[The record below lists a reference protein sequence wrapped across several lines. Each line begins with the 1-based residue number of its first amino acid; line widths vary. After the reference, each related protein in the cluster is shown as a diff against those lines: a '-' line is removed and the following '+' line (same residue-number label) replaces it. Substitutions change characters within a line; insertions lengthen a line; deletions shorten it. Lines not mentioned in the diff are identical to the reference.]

1 MTALAPDACDRCLRR
16 AFLIARLA
24 PRIAGLLERPRD
36 RVAGLLAL
44 SESDLLAAVA
54 GPHAELLVEDLDRL
68 DIGAERERLAD
79 RDFVALCRH
88 SQAYPPL
95 LLELG
100 DPPAVLFGLGRIEA
114 LDALRHEPAV
124 AIVGTRNPSPYGNE
138 VANSL
143 GRGLGAAGVP
153 VVSGLALGID
163 ATAHRG
169 CLSGKGVPVAVLAC
183 GPDVVY
189 PRRHRR
195 LHERVRES
203 GLVVSELP
211 PGTQPFRWSFPA
223 RNRIMA
229 GLARM
234 TVVVEAADPSGSLI
248 TSDFAR
254 DLNRSVAAVPGRVTS
269 RVAQG
274 TNGLLKDGAV
284 PITGTADV
292 LDELFGAGMR
302 SVPSKDAA
310 RREPDDPQLARVL
323 EAAERL
329 GSVGA
334 IADAANLA
342 SGETRAALGRLEAEG
357 YLVRRDLG
365 GWERSLGGGEAL
377 SADDPILD
385 GKDAVLDGQDAVLDG
400 QDAVLDEE
408 GMLDEAARMLDEGER
423 MLDEGE
429 PLVED

>member
-1 MTALAPDACDRCLRR
+1 MTATARDACDSCLRR

-24 PRIAGLLERPRD
+24 PRIAGLLDRPRE

-44 SESDLLAAVA
+44 SEADLVAAVA
-54 GPHAELLVEDLDRL
+54 GPQAEPILESLHRLDLDVERKRL
-68 DIGAERERLAD
+68 EARGVA
-79 RDFVALCRH
+79 ALCRH
-88 SQAYPPL
+88 SQLYPRL

-100 DPPAVLFGLGRIEA
+100 DPPAVLFALGRMETFEE
-114 LDALRHEPAV
+114 LRQEPAV
-124 AIVGTRNPSPYGNE
+124 AIVGTRNPSPYGTE

-169 CLSGKGVPVAVLAC
+169 CLTGKGVPVAVLAC
-183 GPDVVY
+183 GPDVAY

-195 LHERVRES
+195 LHERIREG
-203 GLVVSELP
+203 GLVISELP

-254 DLNRSVAAVPGRVTS
+254 DLGRSVAAVPGRVTS
-269 RVAQG
+269 RFARG

-284 PITGTADV
+284 PITGAEDV
-292 LDELFGAGMR
+292 LDELFGVGMR
-302 SVPSKDAA
+302 RVPPQEAT
-310 RREPDDPQLARVL
+310 RPEPDDPRLARVL
-323 EAAERL
+323 EAAERF
-329 GSVGA
+329 GSVGP
-334 IADAANLA
+334 IADAANLGSA
-342 SGETRAALGRLEAEG
+342 EVRAALGRLEAEG
-357 YLVRRDLG
+357 YLVRRDFG
-365 GWERSLGGGEAL
+365 GWERTLGGSEPPRAEEHHGPASEA
-377 SADDPILD
+377 
-385 GKDAVLDGQDAVLDG
+385 DAVPGDGAVLG
-400 QDAVLDEE
+400 K
-408 GMLDEAARMLDEGER
+408 GER
-423 MLDEGE
+423 MLEG
-429 PLVED
+429 

>member
-1 MTALAPDACDRCLRR
+1 VTATAPDTCDSCLRR
-16 AFLIARLA
+16 ASLIARLA
-24 PRIAGLLERPRD
+24 PRIAGLLDRPRA

-44 SESDLLAAVA
+44 SEADLLEAVA
-54 GPHAELLVEDLDRL
+54 GRHAEGILAEFDDLDL
-68 DIGAERERLAD
+68 GHERERLAD
-79 RDFVALCRH
+79 RGVSAFCRH
-88 SQAYPPL
+88 SQTYPPL

-100 DPPAVLFGLGRIEA
+100 DPPAVLFAFGRLET
-114 LDALRHEPAV
+114 LETLRHEPQV
-124 AIVGTRNPSPYGNE
+124 AIVGTRNPSPYGRE
-138 VANSL
+138 VAYAL

-169 CLSGKGVPVAVLAC
+169 CLVGDGVPVAVLAC

-203 GLVVSELP
+203 GLVLSELP

-248 TSDFAR
+248 TTDFAR
-254 DLNRSVAAVPGRVTS
+254 DLGRSVAAVPGRVTS
-269 RVAQG
+269 RVARG
-274 TNGLLKDGAV
+274 TNGLLRDGAV
-284 PITGTADV
+284 PITGAEDV

-302 SVPSKDAA
+302 SVPGQEDV
-310 RREPDDPQLARVL
+310 RREPEDPLLARVL
-323 EAAERL
+323 EAAERM
-329 GSVGA
+329 SSIGA
-334 IADAANLA
+334 IAAATNLD

-357 YLVRRDLG
+357 WLVRRDLG
-365 GWERSLGGGEAL
+365 GWERTLGGPEEAMP
-377 SADDPILD
+377 DD
-385 GKDAVLDGQDAVLDG
+385 
-400 QDAVLDEE
+400 
-408 GMLDEAARMLDEGER
+408 
-423 MLDEGE
+423 
-429 PLVED
+429 